1 MLLVLLV
8 MTKTILWTPQDTRS
22 SKKRQRSKSFSNFI
36 YKNTEGNILFTQTRS
51 SESKLVR
58 ARSHLNYF
66 TKCLQ
71 KNVYPQNLD
80 IKPEHFNIAFATN
93 DIKESLCQLDQ
104 KTITKKMSLCITH
117 FKLKVIELEGIA
129 IHKNKLRHICDGE
142 RLTFLQNKFKQF
154 KDKLYKELEKK
165 KHKFNF
171 ISIFIRN
178 MEYAKSMIPDLNLTN
193 QDRLNIRNNEEIDD
207 FIILQA
213 MNLLQKQYP
222 TITTQ
227 PPLFHLW

>member
-8 MTKTILWTPQDTRS
+8 ITTTILWTPQNTRS

-51 SESKLVR
+51 SGSKLVR

-80 IKPEHFNIAFATN
+80 IKSEHFNIAFATN

-104 KTITKKMSLCITH
+104 KTITEKMSLYITH
-117 FKLKVIELEGIA
+117 FKLKVIELDEEIA
-129 IHKNKLRHICDGE
+129 IHKDKLRNICDGG
-142 RLTFLQNKFKQF
+142 TIDIFTKQ
-154 KDKLYKELEKK
+154 
-165 KHKFNF
+165 
-171 ISIFIRN
+171 
-178 MEYAKSMIPDLNLTN
+178 A
-193 QDRLNIRNNEEIDD
+193 
-207 FIILQA
+207 
-213 MNLLQKQYP
+213 
-222 TITTQ
+222 
-227 PPLFHLW
+227 